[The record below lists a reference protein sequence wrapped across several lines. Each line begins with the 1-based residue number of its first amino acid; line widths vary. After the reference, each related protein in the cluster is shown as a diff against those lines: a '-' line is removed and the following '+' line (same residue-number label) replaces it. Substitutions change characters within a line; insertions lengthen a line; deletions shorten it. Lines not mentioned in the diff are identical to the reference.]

1 MTVTPHD
8 AAYFIILKIT
18 KHCGIET
25 LTRWNI
31 RNCWVNPQKP
41 LQWNHPHSELG
52 WVSLEEKKKFPLIT
66 KHEKKNNFHCII
78 HDLNVYVQ

>member
-25 LTRWNI
+25 LTQWNI

-52 WVSLEEKKKFPLIT
+52 WVSLEEKNISSLNKAWKK
-66 KHEKKNNFHCII
+66 II
-78 HDLNVYVQ
+78 SIVSFMI

>member
-8 AAYFIILKIT
+8 LAYFIILKIT

-25 LTRWNI
+25 LTQWNI

-52 WVSLEEKKKFPLIT
+52 WVSLEEKNISSLNKAWKKFISIVS
-66 KHEKKNNFHCII
+66 FMI
-78 HDLNVYVQ
+78 